1 MVSLHTAV
9 HLRAEL
15 VWLELAEGPWQEV
28 LGELGLGPGR
38 VGQRRRVGHI
48 GQDALGEAVVTLEG
62 QESKTEQESHF
73 HH

>member
-15 VWLELAEGPWQEV
+15 VRLELAEGLRQEV
-28 LGELGLGPGR
+28 LGELGLGPRR

-62 QESKTEQESHF
+62 QGSKTEQESHF